1 MMAFGN
7 QSITFLHYMAYFLAG
22 ALLANGVPHFV
33 KGICGEKFETPI
45 ALWRGEKQS
54 APWIN
59 VAWGWV
65 NFAIGAALLH
75 YFTPVRIPAPIE
87 PCITASLGAL
97 ASAVYLAQKFGKPLK
112 TKRSRK

>member
-7 QSITFLHYMAYFLAG
+7 QSITFLHYIAYFLAG

-33 KGICGEKFETPI
+33 KGICGEKFVTPI

-54 APWIN
+54 AAWVN
-59 VAWGWV
+59 VVWGWV
-65 NFAIGAALLH
+65 NFAIGAVLLH
-75 YFTPVRIPAPIE
+75 YFTPARIPAPIE

-97 ASAVYLAQKFGKPLK
+97 ASAAYLARKFGRAGR
-112 TKRSRK
+112 KRR